1 MGVTMSESA
10 IPQVTGT
17 EVTIEE
23 GNSIAVALLEAGVIF
38 STGDIGLT
46 TFQAGKITQLL
57 AQVLYYS

>member
-1 MGVTMSESA
+1 MGVTMSESE
-10 IPQVTGT
+10 ILKVTGT

-46 TFQAGKITQLL
+46 LFQAGKITQLL
-57 AQVLYYS
+57 SQVLYYS